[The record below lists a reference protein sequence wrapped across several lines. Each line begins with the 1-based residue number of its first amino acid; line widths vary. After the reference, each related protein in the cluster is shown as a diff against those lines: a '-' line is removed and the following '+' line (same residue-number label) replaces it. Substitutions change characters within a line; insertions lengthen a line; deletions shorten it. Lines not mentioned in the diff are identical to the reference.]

1 MSILITGGSGLLGTS
16 LNVDNSYLPS
26 RKELNLLSYCQLESF
41 IRKNNVKKII
51 HCAAM
56 VGGVQAN
63 NQRMFDFFNANMMMN
78 MNVLTACKQYELNN
92 SIMILS
98 TCVMPEH
105 ASLPYTESSLHD
117 GKPHDTNYGYA
128 HAKRML
134 HIGAIAMKRQYDIN
148 ISCLIPCNLY
158 GKNDNFN
165 IEDGHVIPSLIHK
178 CYLAK
183 KNNTDFSIWGS
194 GEAEREFIY
203 ADDFAKI
210 IQDICHNNKYFSELL
225 ISPGISWNIKT
236 IVDKIAKIMNFT
248 GNIVYD
254 KTKLNGIQK
263 KTTDNSLFKQ
273 AFSNFQW
280 TDIDRG
286 LQETIDS
293 FVKSYPNI
301 RL

>member
-1 MSILITGGSGLLGTS
+1 MNVLITGGSGLVGTS

-26 RKELNLLSYCQLESF
+26 SKELNLLSYPKLESF
-41 IRKNNVKKII
+41 IRRNNIKKII

-63 NQRMFDFFNANMMMN
+63 NQRMFDFFNTNMIMN

-92 SIMILS
+92 SITILS

-105 ASLPYTESSLHD
+105 APMPYTESSLHS

-128 HAKRML
+128 YAKRML
-134 HIGAIAMKRQYDIN
+134 HVGAIAMKKQYDIN

-158 GKNDNFN
+158 GKKDNFN
-165 IEDGHVIPSLIHK
+165 IENGHVIPSLIHK

-183 KNNTDFSIWGS
+183 KNNTDFIIWGS
-194 GEAEREFIY
+194 GLAEREFIY

-210 IQDICHNNKYFSELL
+210 IEDICHNNNYFSEL
-225 ISPGISWNIKT
+225 IVSPGISVDIKT
-236 IVDKIAKIMNFT
+236 IVNKIVNIMNFT
-248 GNIVYD
+248 GNIIYD
-254 KTKLNGIQK
+254 QSKLNGINK
-263 KTTDNSLFKQ
+263 KTTCNDLFRQ
-273 AFSNFQW
+273 TFSDFKW

-286 LQETIDS
+286 LQETIES
-293 FVKSYPNI
+293 FVRSYPNI